1 MNNWPDIPGV
11 TAVDGRPRLPRHPH
25 AAAGLLAEAI
35 HGTHDG
41 VSPSDLVDRALRRNR
56 ADRVRY
62 EGLAGWLPMS
72 HVLAWED
79 GHLVADPATHTVDLA
94 IRLAAWISTQP
105 VPEAFAEASRAY
117 ATTLVEEARNLA
129 TTSGLTPTPAGT
141 DGLPRAHDRS
151 SAPDRRDGSID
162 PALQQRIRNLLASL
176 DDAFLERGQHVRAS
190 LLALLSGQHVLL
202 LGPPG
207 TAKSMLARALCDVF
221 ADATYFEY
229 LLSRFTHPDE
239 LFGPVSIPGLKA
251 EDYRRLT
258 EGFLPRAHVA
268 FLDEIFKANSAILNS
283 LLTLV
288 NERVFHHGR
297 HRDPVPLLGLV
308 GASNEL
314 PDPEGGLG
322 ALFDRFLVRLTVPP
336 LGDPDAFLAVAT
348 GEVRSLRI
356 DPADR
361 LTSADLDAL
370 GAAAREVQVPA
381 TLRDALVRLWKEA
394 THREWDCSDRRWRQA
409 LGLLKMAA
417 AADGRTELIPLD
429 LLLLE
434 YVLPPDPE
442 LAPDIREVLVEQLG
456 SRAVPP
462 HDLRAQWLLLG
473 MDRVA
478 PTGQLPLTPPPGSE
492 DAWGARLPIRK
503 QNAER
508 FLAHHEAALQRLAVD
523 RAGIEARA
531 TAHLWVSRL
540 PAQVL
545 ATHIESARE
554 LAAILRVAER
564 YDRALETPRSLAHA
578 ALTSLPEV
586 ARRIYGYG
594 AVAVVD
600 VAGLQVG
607 LTTAG
612 EREPLPSSRRLE
624 PRNGLVRPTDD
635 PLFEIPLLELQADT
649 WLDFLDGALEPEA
662 LLGNIRRV
670 SSPNVKQAL
679 LGARRYLGRSAVP
692 APPELPAP

>member
-1 MNNWPDIPGV
+1 MTEWPDIPGV
-11 TAVDGRPRLPRHPH
+11 TAVDGRPRLPRDPH
-25 AAAGLLAEAI
+25 AAAVLFAEAI

-41 VSPSDLVDRALRRNR
+41 VGLPDLVARAQRRMR
-56 ADRVRY
+56 EDPARY
-62 EGLAGWLPMS
+62 EGLAGWLPVS

-79 GHLVADPATHTVDLA
+79 GRLLADPATHTVDLA
-94 IRLAAWISTQP
+94 IRFAAWLSTQP
-105 VPEAFAEASRAY
+105 VPEPFADQSRTY
-117 ATTLVEEARNLA
+117 AKTVVDAARELA
-129 TTSGLTPTPAGT
+129 RTSGLAATPAGT
-141 DGLPRAHDRS
+141 DGLVRPESPREGVRHD
-151 SAPDRRDGSID
+151 GTID
-162 PALQQRIRNLLASL
+162 PELQARIRRLLDALDAS
-176 DDAFLERGQHVRAS
+176 FLERSQHVRAS
-190 LLALLSGQHVLL
+190 LVALLTGQHVLL

-207 TAKSMLARALCDVF
+207 TAKSMLARALCQCF
-221 ADATYFEY
+221 RDATYFEY

-251 EDYRRLT
+251 EDYRRIT
-258 EGFLPRAHVA
+258 EGFLPTAHVA

-336 LGDPDAFLAVAT
+336 LASPEAFLAVAT
-348 GEVRSLRI
+348 GEVPSPRV

-361 LTSADLDAL
+361 LGLDDLEAIRRAADAV
-370 GAAAREVQVPA
+370 EVPPA
-381 TLRDALVRLWKEA
+381 LRDALVRLWKAAER
-394 THREWDCSDRRWRQA
+394 REWDCSDRRWRQA
-409 LGLLKMAA
+409 LRLLKVAA

-434 YVLPPDPE
+434 HVLPPDPE
-442 LAPDIREVLVEQLG
+442 LSPDVREVLVEQLG
-456 SRAVPP
+456 SRAVPR
-462 HDLRAQWLLLG
+462 HDLRAQWILLA

-478 PTGQLPLTPPPGSE
+478 PLPDHPLTPPPAAEAGWRE
-492 DAWGARLPIRK
+492 RLPIRRT
-503 QNAER
+503 NARR

-531 TAHLWVSRL
+531 SSHLWIATL
-540 PAQVL
+540 PSQVL
-545 ATHIESARE
+545 ATHIEAARD

-564 YDRALETPRSLAHA
+564 YDESLASPEA
-578 ALTSLPEV
+578 VARSTLTSLPEV

-594 AVAVVD
+594 AVAVID
-600 VAGLQVG
+600 CAGLQVG

-612 EREPLPSSRRLE
+612 EREPLPNSGRLE
-624 PRNGLVRPTDD
+624 ARNGLVRPTDD
-635 PLFEIPLLELQADT
+635 PLFEIPLLELPAAT
-649 WLDFLDGALEPEA
+649 WLDFLDGSIEPEA
-662 LLGNIRRV
+662 LLENVRRV

-679 LGARRYLGRSAVP
+679 VGARRYLGRTAVP
-692 APPELPAP
+692 APPDLPAP